1 MSHVP
6 LAKRVG
12 VAVFFTLSADQGML
26 YLRYLA
32 WLVCSVYC
40 TIPAFWLVIH
50 PFTARWRR
58 RGRDSYR
65 ILLPLWLLFIIAAAA
80 FTYPALHSTFYNTP
94 LALFPGAALIALGFF
109 VYSRSFAGFSG
120 VKVSGL
126 AELEPD
132 RHEQTLA
139 VSGIRARIRHPIY
152 LGHLLEV
159 LGWCV
164 ASGSIS
170 LFALAAFAIVTGA
183 LMIRLEDRELESRF
197 GAFYRDYRRRVPAI
211 VPRW

>member
-1 MSHVP
+1 V
-6 LAKRVG
+6 
-12 VAVFFTLSADQGML
+12 
-26 YLRYLA
+26 
-32 WLVCSVYC
+32 
-40 TIPAFWLVIH
+40 
-50 PFTARWRR
+50 
-58 RGRDSYR
+58 
-65 ILLPLWLLFIIAAAA
+65 FIIIAAA
-80 FTYPALHSTFYNTP
+80 FTYPALHRTLYNSP
-94 LALFPGAALIALGFF
+94 IALIPGAGFVALGFF
-109 VYSRSFAGFSG
+109 VYSRSFADFSG
-120 VKVSGL
+120 IKVSGL

-132 RHEQTLA
+132 RHEQSLA

-164 ASGSIS
+164 TTGSVS

-197 GAFYRDYRRRVPAI
+197 GASYRDYRRRVPAI

>member
-1 MSHVP
+1 
-6 LAKRVG
+6 
-12 VAVFFTLSADQGML
+12 ML
-26 YLRYLA
+26 YIRYLA
-32 WLVCSVYC
+32 WFACSVYC

-50 PFTARWRR
+50 CFTQPWRR
-58 RGRDSYR
+58 RGRDSYKV
-65 ILLPLWLLFIIAAAA
+65 LLPLWLLFTVVAAA
-80 FTYPALHSTFYNTP
+80 FTYPALHRTVYDSP
-94 LALFPGAALIALGFF
+94 LALIPGMILIVLGFF
-109 VYSRSFAGFSG
+109 VYSRSLADFSG

-132 RHEQTLA
+132 RHDQSL
-139 VSGIRARIRHPIY
+139 VPSGIRSRIRHPLY

-170 LFALAAFAIVTGA
+170 LLALAAFAILTGA

-197 GAFYRDYRRRVPAI
+197 GASYRDYRRRVPAI
-211 VPRW
+211 IPRTF

>member
-1 MSHVP
+1 M
-6 LAKRVG
+6 
-12 VAVFFTLSADQGML
+12 F

-58 RGRDSYR
+58 RGRDSYKV
-65 ILLPLWLLFIIAAAA
+65 LLPLWALFIIAAAA
-80 FTYPALHSTFYNTP
+80 STYPALHRTLYDSP
-94 LALFPGAALIALGFF
+94 LALIPGAALIALGFF
-109 VYSRSFAGFSG
+109 VYSRSFDGFSG
-120 VKVSGL
+120 IKVSGL

-132 RHEQTLA
+132 RHEQSLA
-139 VSGIRARIRHPIY
+139 VAGIRSRIRHPIY
-152 LGHLLEV
+152 LGHLLDV

-164 ASGSIS
+164 ATGSIS
-170 LFALAAFAIVTGA
+170 LFALAAFATVTGA

-197 GAFYRDYRRRVPAI
+197 GDSYRDYRRRTPAI
-211 VPRW
+211 FPRLH